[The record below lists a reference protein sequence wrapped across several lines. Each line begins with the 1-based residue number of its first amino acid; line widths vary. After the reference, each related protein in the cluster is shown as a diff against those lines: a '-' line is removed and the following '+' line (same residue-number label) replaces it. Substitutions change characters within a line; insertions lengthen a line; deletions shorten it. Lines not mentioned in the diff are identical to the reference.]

1 MRGPEEWPSHRSNPA
16 GKIRLTGPA
25 AIFSSTWAELTK
37 TLPKNLATRLR
48 GTVLNRR
55 LEDKIRHLCAL
66 ATAAK
71 DEDAWFF
78 FSELRFLTPQHI
90 NTWRTIAPVHP
101 LGGGKFVERR
111 PTNLEVTRLPL

>member
-16 GKIRLTGPA
+16 DKIRLTGPA

-71 DEDAWFF
+71 DEDAWLFP
-78 FSELRFLTPQHI
+78 SELRILITQHI
-90 NTWRTIAPVHP
+90 EHLRTIATVQL
-101 LGGGKFVERR
+101 LGVAEFVERR
-111 PTNLEVTRLPL
+111 SDQP

>member
-16 GKIRLTGPA
+16 DKIRLTGPA

-71 DEDAWFF
+71 DGFERSRAWA
-78 FSELRFLTPQHI
+78 
-90 NTWRTIAPVHP
+90 APGWHTHTCRCARKAAP
-101 LGGGKFVERR
+101 S
-111 PTNLEVTRLPL
+111 T